1 MNVGEGTLYKKMID
15 DGYDSIGFILFTL
28 KTTLT
33 YMRTGERGGLWK
45 EKKSNFLSLSLSLY
59 LFE

>member
-33 YMRTGERGGLWK
+33 YMRTGERGDCGR
-45 EKKSNFLSLSLSLY
+45 KKNPIFSLSLY